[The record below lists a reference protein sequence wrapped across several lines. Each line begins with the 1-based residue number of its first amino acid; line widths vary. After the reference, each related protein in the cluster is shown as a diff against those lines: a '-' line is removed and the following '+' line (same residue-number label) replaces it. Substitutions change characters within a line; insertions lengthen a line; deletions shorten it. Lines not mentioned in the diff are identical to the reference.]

1 MLVADI
7 PAVVALADRLVGD
20 GYYSRASVTEML
32 ARSTSGD
39 VVCSHVA
46 ELLSQPPRLVGFR
59 FSLPPGAWQHGR
71 GQKISPELWPAPL
84 ADSGYFQTA
93 FVDDAV
99 RRQGLG
105 SRMAT
110 AALDSL
116 RRLGAR
122 GVVTHCWKESPGN
135 SSFRYLSRLGFRP
148 IVEIDNYWIDVD
160 YTCVRD
166 GYPCLCTAVEMY
178 LSLGDVPTS
187 AGPADTP
194 DG

>member
-1 MLVADI
+1 MQAADI
-7 PAVVALADRLVGD
+7 SAVVALADRLVGD

-32 ARSTSGD
+32 ARSTLGD

-46 ELLSQPPRLVGFR
+46 EVLSRPPRLVGFR

-71 GQKISPELWPAPL
+71 GQTISPELGPAPL

-93 FVDDAV
+93 FVDDSV

-116 RRLGAR
+116 RTLGAR

-148 IVEIDNYWIDVD
+148 IVEIANYWIDVD

-166 GYPCLCTAVEMY
+166 GHPCHCTAIEMY
-178 LSLGDVPTS
+178 LPLGALPTR
-187 AGPADTP
+187 AGLADAL